1 MSSLIND
8 LRFGWRMMVR
18 NPVFSLIAIIT
29 LALGIGA
36 NTAIFSVVDAVLLR
50 PLPYPGADRLV
61 FLWSTMNSQ
70 GVPQSGSALPDYQGW
85 RDQNKVFDGLGG
97 FYYGDFNL
105 ATENEPPERIQ
116 GAYVTANFF
125 QVLQVAPTLGRLFT
139 NEEEQFGRHRVVLLS
154 DKLWERRFGGN
165 QNVVGRQIRLGGEAY
180 TIAGVMP
187 RGMPFFDNLPE
198 VELWTPISFAKDDN
212 LATRNNRFINLVGRL
227 KPGVTVA
234 QAQSD
239 VSAIASAM
247 AEIDPANKGVG
258 AQIVPLQ
265 EQIAGDSRMALLVLL
280 GAVGFVLLVAC
291 VNVANLLLARAS
303 ARSKELAIRASL
315 GASRARIVRQVI
327 VECLPLALIGGLC
340 GVLLATWGIDLISS
354 LLPAS
359 LPRGNVI
366 GVNARVLGF
375 TFGLALLTI
384 VMFGLLPALQ
394 AARTDLR
401 DSMNEG
407 GGPGFGTRR
416 QGRVR
421 RVLIVAEVA
430 LALVL
435 LVGSGLRLRTF
446 IKLRQVD
453 VGFNARNVI
462 TMRVPPPD
470 AKYPQ
475 PLSADDPRD
484 PAGLAFSDQLLARM
498 SSVPGVQAATT
509 ATVFPLGAGQEW
521 GKFLSIEG
529 QPAPASIDQVPLI
542 RFSLISN
549 DYFRTFGIPLRE
561 GRAFSDADKSN
572 SQPVAIVNETLVKR
586 FFAGQDPIG
595 KTIWMGPPE
604 HLLPSDQQTPQN
616 RFIRRTI
623 VGVVADVK
631 GRSLNQEPPAL
642 VYAPLNQYRRE
653 GWSNALMLAVQTTTP
668 PDTVISAI
676 REQVR
681 LLDADQPITNVRT
694 MDELLSRALS
704 SAKFS
709 LWLLGLFAVLGLL
722 LAAIGIY
729 GVMVTAVMQRTHEI
743 GLRMALGAQTGDV
756 MWLVI
761 RQGMSPVLIG
771 VVTGLAAAIGL
782 TRLMS
787 TLLFEVSATDPLTLG
802 LITVLLTMVALL
814 ACYIPARRATKV
826 DPLIAL
832 RYE

>member
-1 MSSLIND
+1 
-8 LRFGWRMMVR
+8 
-18 NPVFSLIAIIT
+18 
-29 LALGIGA
+29 
-36 NTAIFSVVDAVLLR
+36 
-50 PLPYPGADRLV
+50 
-61 FLWSTMNSQ
+61 
-70 GVPQSGSALPDYQGW
+70 
-85 RDQNKVFDGLGG
+85 
-97 FYYGDFNL
+97 
-105 ATENEPPERIQ
+105 
-116 GAYVTANFF
+116 
-125 QVLQVAPTLGRLFT
+125 
-139 NEEEQFGRHRVVLLS
+139 
-154 DKLWERRFGGN
+154 
-165 QNVVGRQIRLGGEAY
+165 
-180 TIAGVMP
+180 
-187 RGMPFFDNLPE
+187 
-198 VELWTPISFAKDDN
+198 
-212 LATRNNRFINLVGRL
+212 
-227 KPGVTVA
+227 
-234 QAQSD
+234 
-239 VSAIASAM
+239 
-247 AEIDPANKGVG
+247 
-258 AQIVPLQ
+258 
-265 EQIAGDSRMALLVLL
+265 
-280 GAVGFVLLVAC
+280 
-291 VNVANLLLARAS
+291 
-303 ARSKELAIRASL
+303 
-315 GASRARIVRQVI
+315 
-327 VECLPLALIGGLC
+327 
-340 GVLLATWGIDLISS
+340 
-354 LLPAS
+354 
-359 LPRGNVI
+359 
-366 GVNARVLGF
+366 
-375 TFGLALLTI
+375 
-384 VMFGLLPALQ
+384 MFGLLPALQ

-435 LVGSGLRLRTF
+435 LVGSGLMLRTF

-462 TMRVPPPD
+462 TMRVPLPD

-484 PAGLAFSDQLLARM
+484 PAGLAFSDQLLARV
-498 SSVPGVQAATT
+498 SSMPGVQAATT

-604 HLLPSDQQTPQN
+604 HLLPPDQQTPQN

-761 RQGMSPVLIG
+761 RQGMFPVLIG

>member
-1 MSSLIND
+1 M
-8 LRFGWRMMVR
+8 
-18 NPVFSLIAIIT
+18 
-29 LALGIGA
+29 
-36 NTAIFSVVDAVLLR
+36 
-50 PLPYPGADRLV
+50 
-61 FLWSTMNSQ
+61 
-70 GVPQSGSALPDYQGW
+70 
-85 RDQNKVFDGLGG
+85 
-97 FYYGDFNL
+97 
-105 ATENEPPERIQ
+105 
-116 GAYVTANFF
+116 
-125 QVLQVAPTLGRLFT
+125 GRLFT
-139 NEEEQFGRHRVVLLS
+139 QEEEQFGKHHVVLLS
-154 DKLWERRFGGN
+154 DKLWQRRFGSAPN
-165 QNVVGRQIRLGGEAY
+165 IVGREIRLAGETY

-212 LATRNNRFINLVGRL
+212 LATRNNHFINLVGRL

-239 VSAIASAM
+239 VSAIANAM
-247 AEIDPANKGVG
+247 AEIEPANKGIG

-327 VECLPLALIGGLC
+327 VECLPLALIGGLG
-340 GVLLATWGIDLISS
+340 GVLLATWGIDLIST
-354 LLPAS
+354 LLPDS
-359 LPRGNVI
+359 LPRGNEI

-394 AARTDLR
+394 AAQTDLR

-435 LVGSGLRLRTF
+435 LVCSGLMLRTF

-462 TMRVPPPD
+462 TMRVPLPD

-484 PAGLAFSDQLLARM
+484 PAGLAFSDQLLARV

-509 ATVFPLGAGQEW
+509 ATVFPLGAGAEW

-529 QPAPASIDQVPLI
+529 QPAPPSIDQVPLV

-549 DYFRTFGIPLRE
+549 DYFRTFGIPVRQ
-561 GRAFSDADKSN
+561 GRAFTNDDKSN
-572 SQPVAIVNETLVKR
+572 SQPVAIVNETLVRR

-604 HLLPSDQQTPQN
+604 HLLPADQQTPQN

-623 VGVVADVK
+623 VGVVSDVK

-642 VYAPLNQYRRE
+642 VYSPLNQYRRE
-653 GWSNALMLAVQTTTP
+653 GWSNVLMLAVQTTTP
-668 PDTVISAI
+668 PETVVSAI

-694 MDELLSRALS
+694 MDDLLSRALS

-709 LWLLGLFAVLGLL
+709 LWLLGLFALLGML

-729 GVMVTAVMQRTHEI
+729 GVMVTAVTQRTHEI
-743 GLRMALGAQTGDV
+743 GLRMALGAQTRDV

-761 RQGMSPVLIG
+761 RQGMIPVLIG
-771 VVTGLAAAIGL
+771 VVVGLAAAIGL

-787 TLLFEVSATDPLTLG
+787 TLLFEVSATDPLTLA
-802 LITVLLTMVALL
+802 LITVLLTIVALI

-826 DPLIAL
+826 DPLVAL

>member
-1 MSSLIND
+1 MNSLLND
-8 LRFGWRMMVR
+8 LRFGLRMMIR
-18 NPVFSLIAIIT
+18 NPVFSFIAIIT

-50 PLPYPGADRLV
+50 PLPYPSADRLV
-61 FLWSTMNSQ
+61 FLWSTMHAH
-70 GVPQSGSALPDYQGW
+70 GVPQAGSALPDYHGW
-85 RDQNKVFDGLGG
+85 RDHNKVFDGLGA

-116 GAYVTANFF
+116 GALISANLF
-125 QVLQVAPTLGRLFT
+125 QVLQISPALGRSFLP
-139 NEEEQFGRHRVVLLS
+139 EEEQFGRHRVVLLS
-154 DKLWERRFGGN
+154 DKLWQRRFGGAP
-165 QNVVGRQIRLGGEAY
+165 NVVGRDIRLGGATY
-180 TIAGVMP
+180 TVAGVMP

-198 VELWTPISFAKDDN
+198 VELWTPIAFEKEDS
-212 LATRNNRFINLVGRL
+212 LGTRNNHFITLVGRL
-227 KPGVTVA
+227 KAGVSVA

-239 VSAIASAM
+239 VSAIAKAM
-247 AEIDPANKGVG
+247 EESGVG
-258 AQIVPLQ
+258 ALVVPLQ
-265 EQIAGDSRMALLVLL
+265 EQLAGDSRKALLVLL

-327 VECLPLALIGGLC
+327 VECLPLALIGGVC
-340 GVLLATWGIDLISS
+340 GVLLATWGIELISS
-354 LLPAS
+354 LLPDS
-359 LPRGNVI
+359 LPRGNEI

-375 TFGLALLTI
+375 TFALALLTI

-394 AARTDLR
+394 AAHTELR

-407 GGPGFGTRR
+407 SGPGFGTRK
-416 QGRVR
+416 QGRLR

-435 LVGSGLRLRTF
+435 LIASGLMLRTF

-453 VGFNARNVI
+453 LGFKAHNVI
-462 TMRVPPPD
+462 TMRVPLPA
-470 AKYPQ
+470 AKYPV
-475 PLSADDPRD
+475 PLTVTDPRD
-484 PAGLAFSDQLLARM
+484 PGGLAFSDQLLARV
-498 SSVPGVQAATT
+498 STVPGVQAATM
-509 ATVFPLGAGQEW
+509 ATVVPLGAGEEW

-529 QPAPASIDQVPLI
+529 QSVPTSIEEVPLV

-549 DYFRTFGIPLRE
+549 DYFRTFGIPVRG
-561 GRAFSDADKSN
+561 GRAFTSGDKSN

-595 KTIWMGPPE
+595 RTIWMGPPE
-604 HLLPSDQQTPQN
+604 HLLPPDAQTPDN

-623 VGVVADVK
+623 VGVAADVK
-631 GRSLNQEPPAL
+631 GRSLNQETPAL

-653 GWSNALMLAVQTTTP
+653 GWTNTLMLAVQTTMP
-668 PDTVISAI
+668 PESVVPAI

-681 LLDADQPITNVRT
+681 LLDADQPITTVRT
-694 MDELLSRALS
+694 MDELLNRALS

-709 LWLLGLFAVLGLL
+709 LWLLGLFAVLGLS

-743 GLRMALGAQTGDV
+743 GLRMALGAQTRDV
-756 MWLVI
+756 LWLVI
-761 RQGMSPVLIG
+761 RQGMVPVLIG
-771 VVTGLAAAIGL
+771 VVAGLAAAIGL

-787 TLLFEVSATDPLTLG
+787 TLLFEVSATDPLTLA
-802 LITVLLTMVALL
+802 LITVLLTIVALI

-826 DPLIAL
+826 DPLVAL

>member
-1 MSSLIND
+1 
-8 LRFGWRMMVR
+8 
-18 NPVFSLIAIIT
+18 
-29 LALGIGA
+29 
-36 NTAIFSVVDAVLLR
+36 
-50 PLPYPGADRLV
+50 
-61 FLWSTMNSQ
+61 
-70 GVPQSGSALPDYQGW
+70 
-85 RDQNKVFDGLGG
+85 
-97 FYYGDFNL
+97 
-105 ATENEPPERIQ
+105 
-116 GAYVTANFF
+116 
-125 QVLQVAPTLGRLFT
+125 
-139 NEEEQFGRHRVVLLS
+139 
-154 DKLWERRFGGN
+154 
-165 QNVVGRQIRLGGEAY
+165 
-180 TIAGVMP
+180 
-187 RGMPFFDNLPE
+187 
-198 VELWTPISFAKDDN
+198 
-212 LATRNNRFINLVGRL
+212 
-227 KPGVTVA
+227 
-234 QAQSD
+234 
-239 VSAIASAM
+239 
-247 AEIDPANKGVG
+247 
-258 AQIVPLQ
+258 
-265 EQIAGDSRMALLVLL
+265 VLL

-327 VECLPLALIGGLC
+327 VECLPLALIGGLG
-340 GVLLATWGIDLISS
+340 GVLLATWGIDLIST
-354 LLPAS
+354 LLPDS
-359 LPRGNVI
+359 LPRGNEI

-375 TFGLALLTI
+375 TFGLAFLTI

-394 AARTDLR
+394 AAQTDLR

-435 LVGSGLRLRTF
+435 LVCSGLMLRTF

-462 TMRVPPPD
+462 TMRVPLPD

-475 PLSADDPRD
+475 PLSADDPRE
-484 PAGLAFSDQLLARM
+484 PAGLSFSDQLLARV

-509 ATVFPLGAGQEW
+509 ATVFPLGAGAEW

-529 QPAPASIDQVPLI
+529 QPAPPSIDQVPLV

-549 DYFRTFGIPLRE
+549 DYFRTFGIPVRQ
-561 GRAFSDADKSN
+561 GRAFTNDDKSN
-572 SQPVAIVNETLVKR
+572 SQPVAIVNETLVRR

-604 HLLPSDQQTPQN
+604 HLLPADQQTPQN

-623 VGVVADVK
+623 VGVVSDVK

-642 VYAPLNQYRRE
+642 VYSPLNQYRRE
-653 GWSNALMLAVQTTTP
+653 GWSNVLMLAVQTTTP
-668 PDTVISAI
+668 PETVVSAI

-694 MDELLSRALS
+694 MDDLLSRALS

-709 LWLLGLFAVLGLL
+709 LWLLGLFAMLGML

-729 GVMVTAVMQRTHEI
+729 GVMVTAVTQRTHEI
-743 GLRMALGAQTGDV
+743 GLRMALGAQTRDV

-761 RQGMSPVLIG
+761 RQGMFPVLIG
-771 VVTGLAAAIGL
+771 VVVGLAAAIGL

-787 TLLFEVSATDPLTLG
+787 TLLFEVSATDPLTLA
-802 LITVLLTMVALL
+802 LITVLLTIVALI

-826 DPLIAL
+826 DPLVAL

>member
-1 MSSLIND
+1 
-8 LRFGWRMMVR
+8 
-18 NPVFSLIAIIT
+18 
-29 LALGIGA
+29 
-36 NTAIFSVVDAVLLR
+36 
-50 PLPYPGADRLV
+50 
-61 FLWSTMNSQ
+61 
-70 GVPQSGSALPDYQGW
+70 
-85 RDQNKVFDGLGG
+85 
-97 FYYGDFNL
+97 
-105 ATENEPPERIQ
+105 
-116 GAYVTANFF
+116 
-125 QVLQVAPTLGRLFT
+125 
-139 NEEEQFGRHRVVLLS
+139 
-154 DKLWERRFGGN
+154 
-165 QNVVGRQIRLGGEAY
+165 
-180 TIAGVMP
+180 
-187 RGMPFFDNLPE
+187 
-198 VELWTPISFAKDDN
+198 
-212 LATRNNRFINLVGRL
+212 
-227 KPGVTVA
+227 
-234 QAQSD
+234 
-239 VSAIASAM
+239 
-247 AEIDPANKGVG
+247 
-258 AQIVPLQ
+258 
-265 EQIAGDSRMALLVLL
+265 
-280 GAVGFVLLVAC
+280 
-291 VNVANLLLARAS
+291 
-303 ARSKELAIRASL
+303 
-315 GASRARIVRQVI
+315 
-327 VECLPLALIGGLC
+327 LIGGLG
-340 GVLLATWGIDLISS
+340 GVLLATWGIDLIST
-354 LLPAS
+354 LLPDS
-359 LPRGNVI
+359 LPRGNEI

-394 AARTDLR
+394 AAQTDLR

-435 LVGSGLRLRTF
+435 LVCSGLMLRTF

-462 TMRVPPPD
+462 TMRVPLPD

-484 PAGLAFSDQLLARM
+484 PAGLAFADQLLARV

-509 ATVFPLGAGQEW
+509 ATVFPLGAGAEW

-529 QPAPASIDQVPLI
+529 QPAPPSIDQVPLV

-549 DYFRTFGIPLRE
+549 DYFRTFGIPVRQ
-561 GRAFSDADKSN
+561 GRAFTNDDKSN
-572 SQPVAIVNETLVKR
+572 SQPVAIVNETLVRR

-604 HLLPSDQQTPQN
+604 HLLPADQQTPQN

-642 VYAPLNQYRRE
+642 VYVPLNQYRRE

-668 PDTVISAI
+668 PETVISAI

-709 LWLLGLFAVLGLL
+709 LWLLGLFALLGLL

-743 GLRMALGAQTGDV
+743 GLRMALGAQTRDV

-761 RQGMSPVLIG
+761 RQGMVPVLIG
-771 VVTGLAAAIGL
+771 VAAGLLAALGL

-787 TLLFEVSATDPLTLG
+787 TLLFEVSATDPLTLA
-802 LITVLLTMVALL
+802 LITVLLTMVALI